1 MSLPAPEPG
10 QVIRFNYLWRH
21 EADRGRDNARYP
33 RPCVVVLAVRRGD
46 DGQTVVMV
54 TPVTHRRP
62 DRIDDAFK
70 IPVRVKQALG
80 LDAAESWI
88 IAGEVNEF
96 TWPGHDL
103 APDDRGRIEMG
114 FLPPRL
120 FDAVREKLLS
130 LATEGRLGRVPR

>member
-10 QVIRFNYLWRH
+10 LVIRFNYLWTH
-21 EADRGRDNARYP
+21 EAARGRDNARYP
-33 RPCVVVLAVRRGD
+33 RPCVVVLALRRTEG
-46 DGQTVVMV
+46 GETVVLV
-54 TPVTHRRP
+54 APVTHLAP
-62 DRIDDAFK
+62 DRPAEAIA

-80 LDAAESWI
+80 LDAPESWI

-103 APDDRGRIEMG
+103 APDDRGRVDIG

-120 FDAVREKLLS
+120 FDAVREKVLS